1 MTIEYTKGQFNGKQ
15 ESFYPDGSMK
25 SEATYKDG
33 ALKGKKKTYA
43 EKQKPMPVDKEK
55 DTKKH

>member
-1 MTIEYTKGQFNGKQ
+1 
-15 ESFYPDGSMK
+15 MK

-33 ALKGKKKTYA
+33 VLKGKKKTYA

-55 DTKKH
+55 DTKKR